1 MGSEKSGP
9 PHMKD
14 LRKLPRL
21 DFAAS
26 PWQHR
31 SVERTYPAG
40 KPHSTIDLSPRL
52 ELGLCVVGE
61 AEDDIPE
68 PIEN

>member
-1 MGSEKSGP
+1 
-9 PHMKD
+9 MKD

-26 PWQHR
+26 PLQHCN
-31 SVERTYPAG
+31 SVGRALSAR
-40 KPHSTIDLSPRL
+40 KSHSTIDLSPRL
-52 ELGLCVVGE
+52 ELGLCVVAE

-68 PIEN
+68 PTES